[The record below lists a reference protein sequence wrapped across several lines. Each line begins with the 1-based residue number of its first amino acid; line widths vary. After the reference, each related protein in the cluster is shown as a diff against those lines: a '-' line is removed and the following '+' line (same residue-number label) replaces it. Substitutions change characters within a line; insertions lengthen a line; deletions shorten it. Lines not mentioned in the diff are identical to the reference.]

1 MKDPADKNRFHIS
14 SLAAELR
21 VSLIATLC
29 LTVILCGIY
38 PLMVWALAQGLFA
51 QKANGSLVGRD
62 GKVVG
67 SALIAQ
73 GFSGSA
79 YFHPRPSAAGG
90 GFDAASSGGS
100 NLGPTS
106 EKLIDAVRK
115 RIVRY
120 RQENGLKDSVPVP
133 ADAVTTSG
141 SGLDPHISVGNALL
155 QACRVAV
162 ARGVSEETMI
172 RKIEAHTEGRDWG
185 VFGKP
190 RVNVLLINLE
200 FDGKL

>member
-14 SLAAELR
+14 SLATELR
-21 VSLIATLC
+21 VSFIATIS

-38 PLMVWALAQGLFA
+38 PLIVWALAQGLFA
-51 QKANGSLVGRD
+51 QKANGSLVGWD

-73 GFSGSA
+73 RFSGPA
-79 YFHPRPSAAGG
+79 YFHPRPSAAGE
-90 GFDAASSGGS
+90 GFDGTSSGGS

-115 RIVRY
+115 RIAGY
-120 RQENGLKDSVPVP
+120 RQGNGLADGVPIP

-155 QACRVAV
+155 QARRIAV
-162 ARGVSEETMI
+162 ARGVSEKTMI

-185 VFGKP
+185 VFGEP

-200 FDGKL
+200 LDGKL